1 METDVRGAATGLRKG
16 LPELLV
22 LDAKG
27 RVVRKEVGEMLED
40 DVAVFARYANSPK
53 Q

>member
-1 METDVRGAATGLRKG
+1 
-16 LPELLV
+16 V

-40 DVAVFARYANSPK
+40 DVADLARYANSPK